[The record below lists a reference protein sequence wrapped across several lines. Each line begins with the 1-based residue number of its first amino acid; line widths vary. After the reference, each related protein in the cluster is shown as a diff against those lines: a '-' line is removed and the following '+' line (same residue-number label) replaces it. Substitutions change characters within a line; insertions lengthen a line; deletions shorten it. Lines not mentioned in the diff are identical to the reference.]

1 MSGMYVCKSSF
12 TPLFFCTAPRVYGII
27 FTPSIVFL
35 FLSLGITSRYGAR
48 FAFLFLQ
55 PSEVVM
61 KVCTRYEMTW
71 ADAKFPILR
80 LFNARSKPNICTLL
94 TTVLADPRGSVRS
107 RRNVSKLFKNSSNSV
122 KAFVNN

>member
-1 MSGMYVCKSSF
+1 MSGMYVSLHS
-12 TPLFFCTAPRVYGII
+12 PPFFLHTTTGLRHNFY
-27 FTPSIVFL
+27 TEHFL

-80 LFNARSKPNICTLL
+80 LFNARSKPNICTYL

-107 RRNVSKLFKNSSNSV
+107 RRNVSK
-122 KAFVNN
+122 

>member
-1 MSGMYVCKSSF
+1 
-12 TPLFFCTAPRVYGII
+12 
-27 FTPSIVFL
+27 
-35 FLSLGITSRYGAR
+35 
-48 FAFLFLQ
+48 
-55 PSEVVM
+55 M

-80 LFNARSKPNICTLL
+80 LFNARSKPNICTYL

-122 KAFVNN
+122 KAFVSE